1 MIASANAPAPVVFA
15 MKLKPPKEYK
25 LAAANIVGI
34 NPFAIT
40 CTKSLNPPPSLKC
53 SSTCFFTSLCTF
65 VTADPLK
72 KKNAN
77 VNPNRTPE
85 KIVKTPTKDAETAP
99 DKSKDFFLYPIKAN
113 RKPSVT
119 LPDALFNKV
128 KEDVDGSC
136 A

>member
-1 MIASANAPAPVVFA
+1 MFFHLALYLRHRGPAEKEKRQRQPESNA
-15 MKLKPPKEYK
+15 
-25 LAAANIVGI
+25 G
-34 NPFAIT
+34 
-40 CTKSLNPPPSLKC
+40 
-53 SSTCFFTSLCTF
+53 
-65 VTADPLK
+65 
-72 KKNAN
+72 
-77 VNPNRTPE
+77 

-119 LPDALFNKV
+119 LPAALFNKV